1 MATSPGF
8 LREQQ
13 PERLKKLSRN
23 SYPGPAI
30 LKHEG
35 KLVAQPADLTVS
47 KRTSRRS
54 PSGHGMGPT
63 QLQNSSGRDPEGN
76 CVCAAGD

>member
-1 MATSPGF
+1 MATLPGF
-8 LREQQ
+8 LGEQQ

-23 SYPGPAI
+23 SYPCPAI
-30 LKHEG
+30 LKRKG

-54 PSGHGMGPT
+54 PCGHELGPT
-63 QLQNSSGRDPEGN
+63 QLQNSSG
-76 CVCAAGD
+76 